1 MSTDL
6 AERLTADVIEQRKV
20 RFASIDGI
28 DRADLPLAYE
38 IWLDDI
44 FKSAWAT
51 REAMKLAQQMVR
63 YMVKPNPQTIGMNE
77 IETLCQI
84 TPEDT
89 RKTLAL
95 MRSFGAVDAFQTS
108 RFEITAQL
116 HLSLL
121 QRLRVLET
129 RRRLESLVSQS
140 AQREAM
146 VSTLEAL
153 AA

>member
-1 MSTDL
+1 MTD
-6 AERLTADVIEQRKV
+6 AVEQLPPAMVDPRKV
-20 RFASIDGI
+20 RFAAIEGI

-38 IWLDDI
+38 IWLDDV
-44 FKSAWAT
+44 FKSPWAT

-63 YMVKPNPQTIGMNE
+63 YMLKPNPQMISMNE

-95 MRSFGAVDAFQTS
+95 MRSFGTIDSFQVS
-108 RFEITAQL
+108 RFDIQAHL

-129 RRRLESLVSQS
+129 RQRLEHLTLAQAQS
-140 AQREAM
+140 PADDAGVDRI
-146 VSTLEAL
+146 